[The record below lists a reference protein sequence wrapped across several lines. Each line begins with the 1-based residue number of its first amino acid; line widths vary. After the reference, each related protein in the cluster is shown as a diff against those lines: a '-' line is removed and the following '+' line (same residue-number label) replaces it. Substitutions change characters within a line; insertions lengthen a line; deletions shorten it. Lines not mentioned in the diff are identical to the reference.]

1 MVLNVQVTNSHLFFM
16 LTIHTCANKIEMAY
30 TVTCCKENE
39 ICCGS
44 DKYASLGLFVVELVF
59 VTPEISAVSTMIS
72 MLLWGLFVVDM
83 MLVTGEILAVHM
95 EFGFCCG

>member
-1 MVLNVQVTNSHLFFM
+1 M
-16 LTIHTCANKIEMAY
+16 LIKIEMAY

-83 MLVTGEILAVHM
+83 MLVTGEILTVHT
-95 EFGFCCG
+95 EFGFCCGQGSECCNWGQSCCARTGF